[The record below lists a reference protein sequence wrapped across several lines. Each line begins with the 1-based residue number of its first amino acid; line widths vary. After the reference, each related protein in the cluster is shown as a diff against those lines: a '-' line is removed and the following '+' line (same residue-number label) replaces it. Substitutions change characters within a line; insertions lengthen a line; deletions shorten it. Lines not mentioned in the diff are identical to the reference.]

1 MYKLSYKVIPLSAFF
16 GQPTSKAAPKID
28 FIELLTFEKQKTS
41 PEFFNVM
48 DFTLKYKNIH
58 PNKKLINKFKQIGII
73 LGQLLASKN
82 KYKLT
87 SLKVSYHLQN
97 HFDQ

>member
-48 DFTLKYKNIH
+48 DFTLKYENIH

-82 KYKLT
+82 KYQLT

>member
-1 MYKLSYKVIPLSAFF
+1 
-16 GQPTSKAAPKID
+16 
-28 FIELLTFEKQKTS
+28 
-41 PEFFNVM
+41 M
-48 DFTLKYKNIH
+48 DFTLKYENIH

>member
-1 MYKLSYKVIPLSAFF
+1 
-16 GQPTSKAAPKID
+16 
-28 FIELLTFEKQKTS
+28 
-41 PEFFNVM
+41 M
-48 DFTLKYKNIH
+48 DFTSKYENIY

-82 KYKLT
+82 KYQLT